1 MSGYT
6 KNIAVIRELKN
17 GFSADGGPL
26 TGLVKAERY
35 GAKLRA
41 EVSLINF
48 APLTEGRYV
57 AAISDGTHTQILDNG
72 VFEGYSDVDTGA
84 GFAALV
90 CFVNGAVSPIAS
102 AVCGNF
108 QSAALGIKDFIERAE
123 KPETVQIPTETAYE
137 DEAIAQENYYE
148 YEQANTDGGSVRKD
162 KTQEKNGRKSE
173 QNEEGSAHVKSNRR
187 ASGLAR
193 GECFYKTMKGEIDKL
208 LSTYPAE
215 NNLEKVVEN
224 SRWVKISYGGD
235 KFYVFGIIYQ
245 KDTPQYICYGVPT
258 DDSKKPPESL
268 KGLATF
274 IPASAEGATE
284 GFWVMYQDAATGAS
298 VKIQSA

>member
-1 MSGYT
+1 MGGYT

-17 GFSADGGPL
+17 GFSADGGAL
-26 TGLVKAERY
+26 TGLVKAEKY

-57 AAISDGTHTQILDNG
+57 TAISDGAHTQILDNG
-72 VFEGYSDVDTGA
+72 IFEGYSDVDTSA

-90 CFVNGAVSPIAS
+90 CFVNGNVSPIAS

-108 QSAALGIKDFIERAE
+108 QSAALGIKEIIERAE
-123 KPETVQIPTETAYE
+123 TPAPSAAPNESAYE
-137 DEAIAQENYYE
+137 DEAIAVENYYE
-148 YEQANTDGGSVRKD
+148 YEQVVADGGAVREDKKEKKD
-162 KTQEKNGRKSE
+162 GRKPD
-173 QNEEGSAHVKSNRR
+173 QNEAGSAHVKSHRR
-187 ASGLAR
+187 TDGLAR
-193 GECFYKTMKGEIDKL
+193 GECFYERMKGEIDKL

-215 NNLEKVVEN
+215 GRLEKTVEN
-224 SRWVKISYGGD
+224 SRWVKINYGGE

-245 KDTPQYICYGVPT
+245 NKTPQYICYGVPT
-258 DDSKKPPESL
+258 NNSRRPPESM
-268 KGLATF
+268 KGLASF
-274 IPASAEGATE
+274 IPASADGGNE

-298 VKIQSA
+298 VKLHSV

>member
-17 GFSADGGPL
+17 GFSADGGGL

-41 EVSLINF
+41 EASLINF

-57 AAISDGTHTQILDNG
+57 TAISDGAHTQILDNG
-72 VFEGYSDVDTGA
+72 FFEGYSDVDTGA

-90 CFVNGAVSPIAS
+90 CFVNGSVSPIAS

-108 QSAALGIKDFIERAE
+108 QSAALGIKEVIERAE
-123 KPETVQIPTETAYE
+123 KPDAATPPPETAYE
-137 DEAIAQENYYE
+137 DEAIAGENYYE
-148 YEQANTDGGSVRKD
+148 YEQAYTDGGTVRQD
-162 KTQEKNGRKSE
+162 KTQAAYGRE
-173 QNEEGSAHVKSNRR
+173 PQQNEKGADDLKGNKR
-187 ASGLAR
+187 ANGLAR
-193 GECFYKTMKGEIDKL
+193 GEYFYRAMKGEIDKL

-215 NNLEKVVEN
+215 QTLESVVEN
-224 SRWVKISYGGD
+224 SRWVKINYGGE
-235 KFYVFGIIYQ
+235 KFYVFGVIYQ

-258 DDSKKPPESL
+258 KTNKKPPESL
-268 KGLATF
+268 KGLASF
-274 IPASAEGATE
+274 IPASADGGSE

-298 VKIQSA
+298 VKIESV